1 MLLADELTFEAA
13 IALSEIPSI
22 IILMGYVDS
31 TFLTNCSCISSV
43 DREERDRKQR
53 KFESNGICLLVLYS

>member
-1 MLLADELTFEAA
+1 MLLVDELTFEAA

-22 IILMGYVDS
+22 IILMGYIDS

-43 DREERDRKQR
+43 DREERARK
-53 KFESNGICLLVLYS
+53 